1 MTPHEARSCFVEA
14 RVARLATSGPQGP
27 HIVPITFAVEG
38 DTIVTAIDA
47 KPKRGGPLRRIRNM
61 EANPRIAVLVDGYD
75 EDWTRLWWA
84 RADGHAVVVGS
95 GPSRD
100 HAVALLR
107 ARYPQYRDTPIDG
120 PAVVVKVER
129 WTGWRAAD

>member
-1 MTPHEARSCFVEA
+1 MTPGEARSRFVET
-14 RVARLATSGPQGP
+14 RVARLATAGPAGP

-61 EANPRIAVLVDGYD
+61 ESDSRVAVLVDEYD
-75 EDWTRLWWA
+75 ENWDLLWWA
-84 RADGHAVVVGS
+84 RADGHALVVAAGA
-95 GPSRD
+95 SRD

-107 ARYPQYRDTPIDG
+107 ARYPQYRDAPIGG
-120 PAVVVKVER
+120 PAIVVRVER
-129 WTGWRAAD
+129 WSGWSASG